1 MTASVS
7 KSASAT
13 SYGDRQEVPIA
24 RLCAM
29 AYRSLIDELHE
40 RLAVRGYKDVK
51 RSYGFVLLPAR
62 EKTKTVND
70 LALEMGLTKQA
81 ASKLVESMRESGYV
95 KLVPNP
101 ADARSKFLR
110 LTPKGE
116 RLLGHVESIYRE
128 LESEWADVLGVK
140 RMESLR
146 GDLERVLRARG
157 EGALPGV
164 RPAW

>member
-1 MTASVS
+1 MS
-7 KSASAT
+7 KSASST
-13 SYGDRQEVPIA
+13 SYGDRQDVPIA

-29 AYRSLIDELHE
+29 AYRSLIDELHQ
-40 RLAVRGYKDVK
+40 RLVARGYKDVK

-62 EKTKTVND
+62 EKNKTVND
-70 LALEMGLTKQA
+70 VALEMGFTKQA
-81 ASKLVESMRESGYV
+81 ASKLVEAMSESGYV
-95 KLVPNP
+95 KLVQNP
-101 ADARSKFLR
+101 DDARSKLLR

-128 LESEWADVLGVK
+128 LEDEWAQVLGAK
-140 RMESLR
+140 RLEGLR

-157 EGALPGV
+157 EGALPGI